1 MYKDYNTVNVD
12 GTAVDGYVKAAQS
25 LHKADAKIADE
36 ARQRSV
42 EFHRDL
48 GLVATEVRKIAF
60 NDFNKAQGYGYATA
74 ASILQKVNEAL
85 ASVGIAVTDTDAEV
99 LSSTEI
105 KSKSG
110 TTGLNVLTKVTIT
123 VSRGDDKA
131 TFAGIGQGQ
140 DYGDKAALKAMTA
153 GLKYALATGFLISW
167 EKGDPEADEST
178 DAGETD
184 PAVQKALDKVAG
196 ASYSDLQMMKP
207 ELLALRGKA
216 GYTQLRDAYK
226 ARVAATKVD

>member
-1 MYKDYNTVNVD
+1 VEYMNISNIDKE
-12 GTAVDGYVKAAQS
+12 TADVLTKSQQADQKALRKEAAEN
-25 LHKADAKIADE
+25 KAELI
-36 ARQRSV
+36 

-48 GLVATEVRKIAF
+48 SLVSTDVRKISF
-60 NDFNKAQGYGYATA
+60 NDENKAQGYSYTSA
-74 ASILQKVNEAL
+74 AKILQKVNEAL
-85 ASVGIAVTDTDAEV
+85 AARGIAVVRSEAEV
-99 LSSTEI
+99 VSSTEV

-110 TTGLNVLTKVTIT
+110 TTGFNVVTMLKLTLGRGHHEVTYT
-123 VSRGDDKA
+123 
-131 TFAGIGQGQ
+131 GIGQGQ
-140 DYGDKAALKAMTA
+140 DYGDKAAMKSYTA
-153 GLKYALATGFLISW
+153 ALKYALAGGLLIAW
-167 EKGDPEADEST
+167 EKADPEADEST

-207 ELLALRGKA
+207 ELLALRGKP